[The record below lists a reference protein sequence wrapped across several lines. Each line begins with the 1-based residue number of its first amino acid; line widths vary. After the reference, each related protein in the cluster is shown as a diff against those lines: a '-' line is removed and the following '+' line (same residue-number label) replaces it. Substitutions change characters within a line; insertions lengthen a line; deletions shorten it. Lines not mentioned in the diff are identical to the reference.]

1 MESFDV
7 WVRRKYRD
15 EVTALVNERV
25 MIILPGLENPFGDR
39 CARRRPVVPGRRLC
53 PDLRFVIRVLQW
65 RDQCWRGAAAR

>member
-1 MESFDV
+1 
-7 WVRRKYRD
+7 
-15 EVTALVNERV
+15 